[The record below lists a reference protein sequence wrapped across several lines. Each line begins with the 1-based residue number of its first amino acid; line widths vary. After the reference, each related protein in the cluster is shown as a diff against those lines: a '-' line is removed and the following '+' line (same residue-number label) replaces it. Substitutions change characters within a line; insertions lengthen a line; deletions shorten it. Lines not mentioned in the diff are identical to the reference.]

1 MVMYNRKLRYFWLRL
16 LIAGMACV
24 FIATLFFVQVV
35 EHDQHVREAN
45 AMRVKQYELL
55 AKRGEVYFTD
65 GNGVSPAIMN
75 ERTWTVF
82 VDPNFIIKNAGTNG
96 VSSKEDV
103 QKKLAEI
110 LGDTVIVSW
119 DKVWADEEDMYVE
132 VAKNVDYE
140 TVSKIKEANLRGVGR
155 KETSRRVYPNGM
167 LGAQLLGF
175 TNAEGVGSGVE
186 GALSER
192 LMGKNGMLKTVTDV
206 NEIPLSVGDENIEIP
221 AQDGE
226 SIVLTIDENVQ
237 RKVEKIIKDAVVGHN
252 GGIGA
257 ASALVMEPTTG
268 KVLAMANYPTY
279 NPGEYWKEKDA
290 NVYVNRVTET
300 PYEPASVC
308 KPFTYAVAINEGK
321 LNPDATYM
329 NTGSTKVGD
338 RVMNNAYGTA
348 TRNGVITF
356 RKALDYSLNTGSIEV
371 LRKLGDGANI
381 TKAARVTL
389 YNYLHDSFGLG
400 QKTGVELYEATGKV
414 ISPDDPSGEGNAVRY
429 ANMTFGQGM
438 NATMLQVAAGFSSI
452 INGGNYYTPTVI
464 AGKYENGELV
474 KAEQKAAVR
483 RTVSAGTSQEMRKML
498 MEVRSENGGDK
509 DPSGYRVGVKTGTAE
524 TINPKTG
531 QYWSG
536 KTNASALGFGGAN
549 SDDALPSYV
558 VMVRLDGETLL
569 WGSLDAIP
577 VFTEISNYMLQYLR
591 IEPK

>member
-1 MVMYNRKLRYFWLRL
+1 MVL
-16 LIAGMACV
+16 V
-24 FIATLFFVQVV
+24 FVTTLFFIQIV
-35 EHDQHVREAN
+35 EHDKHVRDAN

-55 AKRGEVYFTD
+55 AKRGEVYFMD
-65 GNGVSPAIMN
+65 GKDNVSPAILN

-82 VDPNFIIKNAGTNG
+82 VDPNFIIKNAGSNG
-96 VSSKEDV
+96 VQEKEKV
-103 QKKLAEI
+103 QEKLIEL
-110 LGDTVIVSW
+110 LGDKIITTW
-119 DKVWADEEDMYVE
+119 DKVWADEKNMYVE
-132 VAKNVDYE
+132 IAKNVDYE

-155 KETSRRVYPNGM
+155 KETSRRVYPNGT

-186 GALSER
+186 GALNDR
-192 LMGKNGMLKTVTDV
+192 LSGKKGMLKTVTDV

-226 SIVLTIDENVQ
+226 SIVLTIDENIQ
-237 RKVEKIIKDAVVGHN
+237 RKVEKILKKAVDNHK
-252 GGIGA
+252 GGIGS

-268 KVLAMANYPTY
+268 KVWAMANYPTY
-279 NPGEYWKEKDA
+279 DPGKYWVEKDP

-308 KPFTYAVAINEGK
+308 KPFTYAIALNEGK
-321 LNPDATYM
+321 LNPDSTYL

-338 RVMNNAYGTA
+338 RTIGNAYGTA

-356 RKALDYSLNTGSIEV
+356 RKALVYSLNTGSIEV
-371 LRKLGDGANI
+371 LRKMGDGQNI
-381 TKAARVTL
+381 TKGARVTL

-400 QKTGVELYEATGKV
+400 QKTGIELYEATGKI
-414 ISPDDPSGEGNAVRY
+414 ISPDDKSGEGNAVRY

-438 NATMLQVAAGFSSI
+438 NLTMLQVAAGFSSI

-464 AGKYENGELV
+464 AGKYENKKLV
-474 KAEQKAAVR
+474 KAEQKAPVR
-483 RTVSAGTSQEMRKML
+483 KTISAGTSVEMRKML
-498 MEVRSENGGDK
+498 REVRAENGGANDLK
-509 DPSGYRVGVKTGTAE
+509 GYRVGVKTGTAE

-531 QYWSG
+531 RYWSG

-558 VMVRLDGETLL
+558 IMVRLDGETLL